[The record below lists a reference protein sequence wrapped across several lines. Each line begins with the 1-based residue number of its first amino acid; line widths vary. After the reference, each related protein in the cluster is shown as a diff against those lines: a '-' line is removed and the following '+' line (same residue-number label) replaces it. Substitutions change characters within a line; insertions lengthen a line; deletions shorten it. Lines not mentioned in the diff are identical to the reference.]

1 MTKPINK
8 HIPCM
13 DDEEIIDLFFKRD
26 EKAIETTDA
35 KYGTF
40 LFRISFHILNDA
52 FDSEECKNDTY
63 LATWNAIPPHRPTVF
78 QAFIAQI
85 IRRIS
90 INKYKEKKRLK
101 NIPSEFTVSMDELT
115 ASLQSNDSIETTLEA
130 DELGKIISDYLSSLT
145 KINRFIFMS
154 RYYASETVQ
163 EIAKEIGLSES
174 NVYKALGRL
183 KKGLKNHLDRR
194 GEML

>member
-1 MTKPINK
+1 
-8 HIPCM
+8 
-13 DDEEIIDLFFKRD
+13 
-26 EKAIETTDA
+26 
-35 KYGTF
+35 
-40 LFRISFHILNDA
+40 
-52 FDSEECKNDTY
+52 
-63 LATWNAIPPHRPTVF
+63 
-78 QAFIAQI
+78 
-85 IRRIS
+85 
-90 INKYKEKKRLK
+90 
-101 NIPSEFTVSMDELT
+101 MDELT